1 MYTFAAVD
9 TREGRYAQNPDK
21 ISGPLESLE
30 SLEAQAQ
37 VVEAPKRRGWALRFS
52 ESRVRS

>member
-1 MYTFAAVD
+1 MYTFVAVD

-30 SLEAQAQ
+30 AQAQ
-37 VVEAPKRRGWALRFS
+37 VVEAPRGVAGR
-52 ESRVRS
+52 